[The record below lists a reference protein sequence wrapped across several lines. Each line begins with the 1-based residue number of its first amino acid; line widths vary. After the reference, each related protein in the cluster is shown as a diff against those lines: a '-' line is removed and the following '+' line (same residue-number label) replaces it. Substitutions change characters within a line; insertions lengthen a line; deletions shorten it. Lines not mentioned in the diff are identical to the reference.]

1 MKRTRNLSCTA
12 KKISHPLGVR
22 NDKNNGE
29 ILKDHNYY
37 IYIISNW
44 NNKVIY
50 VGMTNDIERRIYEHK
65 NKIFEGFSKKYN
77 LNKLVYYEYTND
89 VNAAIQREK
98 QIKKW
103 RREKKNNL
111 IESMNPEWKDLA
123 KELFK

>member
-1 MKRTRNLSCTA
+1 M
-12 KKISHPLGVR
+12 
-22 NDKNNGE
+22 NGE
-29 ILKDHNYY
+29 ILKHHNYY

-50 VGMTNDIERRIYEHK
+50 VGMTNDLERRIYEHK

-103 RREKKNNL
+103 RREKKNSL
-111 IESMNPEWKDLA
+111 VESRNPEWKDLA
-123 KELFK
+123 DELFK